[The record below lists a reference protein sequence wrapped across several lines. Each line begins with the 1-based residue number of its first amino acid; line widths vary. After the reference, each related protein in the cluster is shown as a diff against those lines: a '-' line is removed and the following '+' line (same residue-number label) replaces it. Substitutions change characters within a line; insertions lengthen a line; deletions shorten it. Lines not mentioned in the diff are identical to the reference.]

1 MRRRALRKTPADH
14 LPRTGCCRPSMGLQV
29 RCWLAAVAFGWL
41 LAVAGCA
48 EQLGSE
54 SLQQQQLTATPLS
67 QSPSQLPSGFGSQSR
82 GNSSRA
88 APARLPSGCI
98 RLRSKRSSK
107 QVSCFNSG
115 SGSGT
120 AAADKPETAPL
131 LVLSGVAAVALCLG
145 CLYVWYSHRRH
156 SGPTYSQLSTQDD
169 WTGVMGMEQWDEAGR
184 AFSEQ
189 LQTTPRWRT
198 ILSRL
203 SDLCAGRLAVS
214 SNAKVLMVAIC
225 AFGAI
230 TVAQTVA
237 AVFANS
243 LALLGDCASMGVDT
257 LTYCGNL
264 YAEVVPQGS
273 PRETKKAQLIA
284 SAASLLV
291 LSSVTVAVVLDAKER
306 IETETAALEAAAAA
320 ATAHAAAAR
329 STGAGD
335 DAAAAEAAGQLS
347 RQPATS
353 PLSDGVEEVNPYLLA
368 SSTHPS
374 EFLWSIH

>member
-1 MRRRALRKTPADH
+1 
-14 LPRTGCCRPSMGLQV
+14 MGVQV

-48 EQLGSE
+48 EQLS
-54 SLQQQQLTATPLS
+54 SDRLQHQVAATPLIQSSS
-67 QSPSQLPSGFGSQSR
+67 QVPSRSQLP

-88 APARLPSGCI
+88 ASARLPSGCI
-98 RLRSKRSSK
+98 RLRSKRSNK
-107 QVSCFNSG
+107 QVSCFNSD
-115 SGSGT
+115 SGT
-120 AAADKPETAPL
+120 AAAVDTRDTARL
-131 LVLSGVAAVALCLG
+131 RVLSGVAAVSLCLG

-156 SGPTYSQLSTQDD
+156 SGPTYSQLSTQEDD

-189 LQTTPRWRT
+189 LQTEPRWRT

-203 SDLCAGRLAVS
+203 NDLCAGRLVIS
-214 SNAKVLMVAIC
+214 SNAKVLIVAIC

-230 TVAQTVA
+230 TVAQSVA

-306 IETETAALEAAAAA
+306 IETETAALEAA
-320 ATAHAAAAR
+320 TAHAAAAR
-329 STGAGD
+329 SIPSGEV
-335 DAAAAEAAGQLS
+335 AAAAEQGQQLS
-347 RQPATS
+347 SSSMR
-353 PLSDGVEEVNPYLLA
+353 DEVEEVNPYLL
-368 SSTHPS
+368 PS
-374 EFLWSIH
+374 NTFCRVLFVNSLTN